1 MINFRVAFATE
12 LRRCLVLRY
21 GKMPSSARIARDF
34 TLASS
39 DSFESVSIETIRKWT
54 HGVNLPQSERM
65 HFLAIWLNFDPA
77 KLNYES
83 RLANLPSL
91 NLSKKYVSKRDSDLG
106 YLVKIYPELNEE
118 DQMIIMQLIASLYKG
133 SLSRRESPPPL
144 SLSPP

>member
-1 MINFRVAFATE
+1 
-12 LRRCLVLRY
+12 
-21 GKMPSSARIARDF
+21 
-34 TLASS
+34 
-39 DSFESVSIETIRKWT
+39 
-54 HGVNLPQSERM
+54 M

-91 NLSKKYVSKRDSDLG
+91 SLSKKYVSKRDSDLG

-133 SLSRRESPPPL
+133 SLSRRESPPPPL
-144 SLSPP
+144 SLSLP